1 MVPALP
7 VVSGFHKDQC
17 LVIGIGTGPACPVLA
32 GPLFPQFYKIHY
44 RCIKEWHACLLE
56 LDQFRSPS
64 YTPVGPVLFF
74 IYINDVTCV
83 VSNGKIIIYADD
95 IALYQVI
102 HSPNDFILVQQNFN
116 SYLHVGQSKLSNTLK
131 YCYLSYSRKPTP
143 TLLSSPLLV
152 NNTVL
157 HMVKEFF

>member
-1 MVPALP
+1 MEMVPALP

-17 LVIGIGTGPACPVLA
+17 LVTGIGAGPACPVLA

-102 HSPNDFILVQQNFN
+102 YSPNDFIPCAA
-116 SYLHVGQSKLSNTLK
+116 KL
-131 YCYLSYSRKPTP
+131 
-143 TLLSSPLLV
+143 
-152 NNTVL
+152 
-157 HMVKEFF
+157 